1 MKGRRGLE
9 IRELVIGIGLGFMM
23 VGVKEERDRRMRS
36 RGGDRKL

>member
-23 VGVKEERDRRMRS
+23 VGVKEESDRRMEA
-36 RGGDRKL
+36 GEG